1 VPPHRLIQAMAL
13 VITPVVALSAQQRVA
28 RAPSGRP
35 VVVCAGQRVDDIIV
49 YADAPALR
57 SLDRVPAVA
66 RAARALHRTT
76 RPDVIRRFLLL
87 EQHEPC
93 TELRRAES
101 ERILRAQPFIAE
113 ARVFVVANG
122 EGGVDVEV
130 QTSDETALV
139 LGGIVS
145 ARSPFVTALLLGNA
159 NLAGQGIYA
168 SGWWR
173 SGGGFRDGL
182 GTRLIDHQ
190 FLGRPL
196 TMELEAERQ
205 TLGASW
211 RVSNARPFFTDLQR
225 FAWRARV
232 GSGNGFATLREPDG
246 RRPGVAFRRSSFDV
260 GAVWRYGAPGRLN
273 MLGVSLTGLDEG
285 AGDRL
290 VLTDSGR
297 LRDIGPT
304 LTTYP
309 SHRVARIN
317 ALVGRR
323 DITYVRLEGLDALTA
338 SQDLPVGFQ
347 FGLQAGRSL
356 PVTGA
361 PEHDLFA
368 ASDLYVGATNGV
380 STVRLQ
386 MQAEARRGTL
396 RQRWDDVLASGRLTH
411 YLTLSPRMQNQSTLE
426 FSAGFRQR
434 MPFQLL
440 LGIPEGGVR
449 GYEESTFAGSVRVIG
464 RTEQRYTIPNFLGAS
479 DAGIAVFADVGKQA
493 AGDVPFGVTS
503 PVVGSLGLS
512 LMAAVPQRSARLWR
526 MDFAVPVTRGAGAR
540 WTVRFSN
547 GDRTAFVFRT
557 PRDVE
562 LARETT
568 VPSSIFAWP

>member
-1 VPPHRLIQAMAL
+1 MAL
-13 VITPVVALSAQQRVA
+13 VLTPFAASVAQQGAA
-28 RAPSGRP
+28 RTPSGRP
-35 VVVCAGQRVDDIIV
+35 AVVCAGQRVDDVIV

-57 SLDRVPAVA
+57 SLNRVPALA

-87 EQHEPC
+87 ERGESC
-93 TELRRAES
+93 SELRRAES

-122 EGGVDVEV
+122 QGGVDVEV
-130 QTSDETALV
+130 QTSDETAIV
-139 LGGIVS
+139 LGGILS
-145 ARSPFVTALLLGNA
+145 AHSPHIASLLLGNA
-159 NLAGQGIYA
+159 NLAGQGVYA

-173 SGGGFRDGL
+173 SGGGFRDGV
-182 GTRLIDHQ
+182 GARLLDHQ
-190 FLGRPL
+190 FLGQPL
-196 TMELEAERQ
+196 TAGLELARAP
-205 TLGASW
+205 LGASW
-211 RVSNARPFFTDLQR
+211 RVSSARPFFTDLQR
-225 FAWRARV
+225 TAWRVRM
-232 GSGNGFATLREPDG
+232 GSGTGYTTLREPDG
-246 RRPGVAFRRSSFDV
+246 RRPAVAFRRSAFDV
-260 GAVWRYGAPGRLN
+260 GAVMRFGEPGRLN
-273 MLGVSLTGLDEG
+273 MFGLSVTGLDEG

-297 LRDIGPT
+297 LLDIGPAPMS
-304 LTTYP
+304 YP
-309 SHRVARIN
+309 SHRVARVN

-323 DITYVRLEGLDALTA
+323 DITFVRLEGLDALTA

-347 FGLQAGRSL
+347 VGLQVGRSL
-356 PVTGA
+356 PIGEVR
-361 PEHDLFA
+361 EDDIFA

-386 MQAEARRGTL
+386 MQGEARRGTA
-396 RQRWDDVLASGRLTH
+396 RRRWDDVLAHARLTH
-411 YLTLSPRMQNQSTLE
+411 YLTMSPRLQNQSTLE
-426 FSAGFRQR
+426 VSAGFRQR

-449 GYEESTFAGSVRVIG
+449 GYEESSFAGSVRVIG
-464 RTEQRYTIPNFLGAS
+464 RTEQRYTIHNFLGAS
-479 DAGIAVFADVGKQA
+479 DAGVAVFADVGKQA

-503 PVVGSLGLS
+503 PMVGSLGVS

-526 MDFAVPVTRGAGAR
+526 MDVAVPVTRDAGAR

-557 PRDVE
+557 PRDVD

>member
-1 VPPHRLIQAMAL
+1 VPPSRLLQATAL
-13 VITPVVALSAQQRVA
+13 ALSPFAALTAQQGVV

-35 VVVCAGQRVDDIIV
+35 VVVCAGQRVDDLII

-87 EQHEPC
+87 DRGEPC
-93 TELRRAES
+93 SELRRAES

-113 ARVFVVANG
+113 ARVLVVANG

-139 LGGIVS
+139 LGGIVR
-145 ARSPFVTALLLGNA
+145 ARSPYVTALLLGNA
-159 NLAGQGIYA
+159 NLAGQGLYA

-173 SGGGFRDGL
+173 NGGGFRDGL

-196 TMELEAERQ
+196 TMGLEAERA

-211 RVSNARPFFTDLQR
+211 RVSSARPYFTDLQR
-225 FAWRARV
+225 LAWRAQV
-232 GSGNGFATLREPDG
+232 GSGTGFTILREPDG

-260 GAVWRYGAPGRLN
+260 GAVWRHGEPGRLN
-273 MLGVSLTGLDEG
+273 MLGLSLTGLVEG

-304 LTTYP
+304 LTAYP
-309 SHRVARIN
+309 SHRVARVN

-347 FGLQAGRSL
+347 FGLQAGRSV
-356 PVTGA
+356 PVSGA
-361 PEHDLFA
+361 HEHDIFV

-386 MQAEARRGTL
+386 LQGEARRGTM
-396 RQRWDDVLASGRLTH
+396 RRRWDDVLASGRLTH
-411 YLTLSPRMQNQSTLE
+411 YLTLTPRLQNQTTLE

-449 GYEESTFAGSVRVIG
+449 GYEESSFAGSVRVIG
-464 RTEQRYTIPNFLGAS
+464 RTEQRYAIPNFLGAS
-479 DAGIAVFADVGKQA
+479 DAGVAMFADVGKQA

-503 PVVGSLGLS
+503 PVVASLGLS
-512 LMAAVPQRSARLWR
+512 LMAAVPQHSARLWR
-526 MDFAVPVTRGAGAR
+526 MDLAVPVTPGAGAR
-540 WTVRFSN
+540 WTVRFTN

-562 LARETT
+562 MARETT

>member
-1 VPPHRLIQAMAL
+1 MAL
-13 VITPVVALSAQQRVA
+13 VLTPFAASVAQQGLA

-35 VVVCAGQRVDDIIV
+35 VVVCAGQRVDDVIA
-49 YADAPALR
+49 YADAPAMR
-57 SLDRVPAVA
+57 NLDRVPPLAD
-66 RAARALHRTT
+66 AARALHRTT

-87 EQHEPC
+87 EHGEPC
-93 TELRRAES
+93 SELRRAES

-113 ARVFVVANG
+113 ARVYVVANG

-130 QTSDETALV
+130 QTSDETSIII
-139 LGGIVS
+139 GGILS
-145 ARSPFVTALLLGNA
+145 ARTPHIASVLLGNA
-159 NLAGQGIYA
+159 NLAGQGVYA
-168 SGWWR
+168 TGWWR
-173 SGGGFRDGL
+173 SGGGFRDGI
-182 GTRLIDHQ
+182 GTRLLDHQ
-190 FLGRPL
+190 FLGQPL
-196 TMELEAERQ
+196 TAGVELARAP
-205 TLGASW
+205 LGASW
-211 RVSNARPFFTDLQR
+211 RVSSARPFFTDLQR
-225 FAWRARV
+225 LAWRVQV
-232 GSGNGFATLREPDG
+232 GSGTGYTPLREPDG
-246 RRPGVAFRRSSFDV
+246 RRPSIAFRRSSFDV
-260 GAVWRYGAPGRLN
+260 GAVIRVGEPGRLN
-273 MLGVSLTGLDEG
+273 MLGLSLTGVDEG
-285 AGDRL
+285 GGDRL

-297 LRDIGPT
+297 LRDIGPSPM
-304 LTTYP
+304 LYP
-309 SHRVARIN
+309 SHRVARLN
-317 ALVGRR
+317 ALIGRR
-323 DITYVRLEGLDALTA
+323 DINYVRLEGLDALTA

-347 FGLQAGRSL
+347 VGLQLGRSL
-356 PVTGA
+356 PLGDVS
-361 PEHDLFA
+361 ESDIFA

-386 MQAEARRGTL
+386 LQGEARRGTA
-396 RQRWDDVLASGRLTH
+396 RRRWDDVLASGRLTH
-411 YLTLSPRMQNQSTLE
+411 YLTMSPRMQNQSTLE

-464 RTEQRYTIPNFLGAS
+464 RTEQRYTIANFLGAS
-479 DAGIAVFADVGKQA
+479 DAGVALFADVGKQA

-503 PVVGSLGLS
+503 PVVASLGLS
-512 LMAAVPQRSARLWR
+512 LMAAVPQHSARLWR

-562 LARETT
+562 MARETT

>member
-1 VPPHRLIQAMAL
+1 MAL
-13 VITPVVALSAQQRVA
+13 VLTPFAASAAQQGGA
-28 RAPSGRP
+28 RSPSGRP
-35 VVVCAGQRVDDIIV
+35 VVVCAGQRVDDVVV

-57 SLDRVPAVA
+57 SLNRVPALA

-87 EQHEPC
+87 ERGEPC

-130 QTSDETALV
+130 QTSDETAIV

-145 ARSPFVTALLLGNA
+145 ARSPYVSSLLLGNA
-159 NLAGQGIYA
+159 NLAGQGVYA
-168 SGWWR
+168 SSWWR
-173 SGGGFRDGL
+173 SGGGFRDGI
-182 GTRLIDHQ
+182 GARLLDHQ

-196 TMELEAERQ
+196 TLGLEAERAP
-205 TLGASW
+205 LGASW
-211 RVSNARPFFTDLQR
+211 RVSSARPFFTDLQR
-225 FAWRARV
+225 TAWRIRV
-232 GSGNGFATLREPDG
+232 GSGTGYTTLREPDG
-246 RRPGVAFRRSSFDV
+246 RRPAVGFRRSSFDV
-260 GAVWRYGAPGRLN
+260 GAVMRFGEPGRLN
-273 MLGVSLTGLDEG
+273 MLGFSLTGLDEG

-297 LRDIGPT
+297 LLDIGAAPMA
-304 LTTYP
+304 YP
-309 SHRVARIN
+309 SHRVARMN
-317 ALVGRR
+317 GLVGRR

-356 PVTGA
+356 PIGGRREDDIFV
-361 PEHDLFA
+361 

-386 MQAEARRGTL
+386 LQGEARRGTA
-396 RQRWDDVLASGRLTH
+396 RQRWDDVLGHGRLTH
-411 YLTLSPRMQNQSTLE
+411 YLTMSPRLQNQSTLE
-426 FSAGFRQR
+426 VSAGFRQR

-449 GYEESTFAGSVRVIG
+449 GYEESTFAGSVRVVG

-479 DAGIAVFADVGKQA
+479 DAGVAVFADVGKQA
-493 AGDVPFGVTS
+493 AGDAPFGVTS
-503 PVVGSLGLS
+503 PLVGSLGLS
-512 LMAAVPQRSARLWR
+512 LMAAVPQHSARLWR

-540 WTVRFSN
+540 WTIRFTN
-547 GDRTAFVFRT
+547 GDRTTFVFRT
-557 PRDVE
+557 PRDVD

>member
-1 VPPHRLIQAMAL
+1 MAL
-13 VITPVVALSAQQRVA
+13 AFLPVAASEAQQGLA

-35 VVVCAGQRVDDIIV
+35 VVVCAGQRVDDVIV
-49 YADAPALR
+49 YADAPAMR
-57 SLDRVPAVA
+57 NLDRVPPLAN
-66 RAARALHRTT
+66 AARALHRTT
-76 RPDVIRRFLLL
+76 RPDVIRRFVLL
-87 EQHEPC
+87 ERGDAC

-113 ARVFVVANG
+113 ARVYAVANG
-122 EGGVDVEV
+122 EGGVDIEV
-130 QTSDETALV
+130 QTSDETSII
-139 LGGIVS
+139 LGGILS
-145 ARSPFVTALLLGNA
+145 ARTPHIASLLLGNA
-159 NLAGQGIYA
+159 NLAGQGLYA

-173 SGGGFRDGL
+173 SGGGFRDGI
-182 GTRLIDHQ
+182 GTRLLDHQ
-190 FLGRPL
+190 FLGQPL
-196 TMELEAERQ
+196 TAGLELERAP
-205 TLGASW
+205 LGASW
-211 RVSNARPFFTDLQR
+211 RVSSARPFFTDLQR
-225 FAWRARV
+225 TAWRVRV
-232 GSGNGFATLREPDG
+232 GSATGFATLREPDG
-246 RRPGVAFRRSSFDV
+246 ARPAVAFRRSSFDL
-260 GAVWRYGAPGRLN
+260 GAVMRLGEPGRLN
-273 MLGVSLTGLDEG
+273 MFGVSLTGLDEG
-285 AGDRL
+285 GGDRL

-297 LRDIGPT
+297 LRDVGPAPMS
-304 LTTYP
+304 YP
-309 SHRVARIN
+309 SHRVMRLN

-323 DITYVRLEGLDALTA
+323 DITFVRLEGLDALTA

-356 PVTGA
+356 PVGNQREA
-361 PEHDLFA
+361 DVFA

-386 MQAEARRGTL
+386 LQGEARHGTL
-396 RQRWDDVLASGRLTH
+396 RQRWDDILASGRLTH
-411 YLTLSPRMQNQSTLE
+411 YLTMSPRLQNQTTLE
-426 FSAGFRQR
+426 FSAGSRQR

-449 GYEESTFAGSVRVIG
+449 GYEESSFAGSVRLIG

-479 DAGIAVFADVGKQA
+479 DAGVAAFADVGKQA

-503 PVVGSLGLS
+503 PVVASLGVS

-526 MDFAVPVTRGAGAR
+526 MDVAVPVTRGAGAR

-562 LARETT
+562 QARETT

>member
-1 VPPHRLIQAMAL
+1 MAL
-13 VITPVVALSAQQRVA
+13 VLTPFAASVAQQGTA

-35 VVVCAGQRVDDIIV
+35 VVVCAGQRVDDVVI
-49 YADAPALR
+49 YADAPAVR
-57 SLDRVPAVA
+57 SLNRVPALA
-66 RAARALHRTT
+66 RAARAIHRTT

-87 EQHEPC
+87 DRGDGCSEI
-93 TELRRAES
+93 RRAES

-145 ARSPFVTALLLGNA
+145 ARSPHVASVLLGSG
-159 NLAGQGIYA
+159 NLAGQGLYA

-173 SGGGFRDGL
+173 SGGGFRDGI
-182 GTRLIDHQ
+182 GTRLLDHQ
-190 FLGRPL
+190 FLGQPL
-196 TMELEAERQ
+196 TAGLELER
-205 TLGASW
+205 TPLGASW
-211 RVSNARPFFTDLQR
+211 RVSSARPFFTDLQR
-225 FAWRARV
+225 VAWRVRA
-232 GSGNGFATLREPDG
+232 GSGTAYYTLREPDR
-246 RRPGVAFRRSSFDV
+246 RRPALAFQRSAFDV
-260 GAVWRYGAPGRLN
+260 GAVMRFGEPGRLN
-273 MLGVSLTGLDEG
+273 MLGVSLTGLNEG

-297 LRDIGPT
+297 LRDIGPAPMS
-304 LTTYP
+304 YP
-309 SHRVARIN
+309 THRVARLN

-323 DITYVRLEGLDALTA
+323 DISYVRLEGLDALTA

-356 PVTGA
+356 PVPDA
-361 PEHDLFA
+361 REHDIFV
-368 ASDLYVGATNGV
+368 ASDLYVGATNGA

-386 MQAEARRGTL
+386 MQGEARRGTE
-396 RQRWDDVLASGRLTH
+396 RRRWDDVLAHGRLTQ
-411 YLTLSPRMQNQSTLE
+411 YLTFSARQQNQTTLE
-426 FSAGFRQR
+426 VSAGFRQR

-449 GYEESTFAGSVRVIG
+449 GYEESTYAGSVRVVG

-479 DAGIAVFADVGKQA
+479 DAGVAVFADAGKQA

-503 PVVGSLGLS
+503 PLVASLGLS
-512 LMAAVPQRSARLWR
+512 LMAAVPQHSARLWR

-557 PRDVE
+557 PRDVD

>member
-87 EQHEPC
+87 EHHEPC

-304 LTTYP
+304 LTTYL

-361 PEHDLFA
+361 REHDIFA

-411 YLTLSPRMQNQSTLE
+411 YLTLSPRQQNQSTLE

>member
-1 VPPHRLIQAMAL
+1 MAL
-13 VITPVVALSAQQRVA
+13 VLSPLAASAAQQGTV

-35 VVVCAGQRVDDIIV
+35 VVVCAGQRVDDVIV
-49 YADAPALR
+49 YSDAPALR
-57 SLDRVPAVA
+57 SLDRVPALA
-66 RAARALHRTT
+66 HAARALHRTT

-87 EQHEPC
+87 ERGDQC
-93 TELRRAES
+93 SELRRAES

-122 EGGVDVEV
+122 EGGVDLEV
-130 QTSDETALV
+130 RTSDETALV

-145 ARSPFVTALLLGNA
+145 AKSPYVSSLLLGNA
-159 NLAGQGIYA
+159 NLAGQGVYA

-173 SGGGFRDGL
+173 SGGGFRDGV
-182 GTRLIDHQ
+182 GTRLLDHQ
-190 FLGRPL
+190 FLGQPL
-196 TMELEAERQ
+196 TMGLEAERAP
-205 TLGASW
+205 LGASW
-211 RVSNARPFFTDLQR
+211 RVSSARPFFTDIQR
-225 FAWRARV
+225 LAWRARV
-232 GSGNGFATLREPDG
+232 GSGTGFTTLREPDG
-246 RRPGVAFRRSSFDV
+246 QRPAISFRRSSFDV
-260 GAVWRYGAPGRLN
+260 GAVWRYGEPGRLN

-297 LRDIGPT
+297 LRDVGPAPT
-304 LTTYP
+304 SYP

-347 FGLQAGRSL
+347 IGLQAGRSL
-356 PVTGA
+356 PVAGTH
-361 PEHDLFA
+361 ENDIFA

-386 MQAEARRGTL
+386 LQGEARRGTA

-411 YLTLSPRMQNQSTLE
+411 YLTMNARSQNQTTLE

-440 LGIPEGGVR
+440 LGVPEGGVR
-449 GYEESTFAGSVRVIG
+449 GYEESSFAGSVRVIG
-464 RTEQRYTIPNFLGAS
+464 RTEQRYTVPNFLGAS
-479 DAGIAVFADVGKQA
+479 DAGVAMFADVGKQA

-503 PVVGSLGLS
+503 PIVASLGVS
-512 LMAAVPQRSARLWR
+512 LMAAVPQHSARLWR
-526 MDFAVPVTRGAGAR
+526 ADLAVPVTRGANAR
-540 WTVRFSN
+540 WTLRFTN
-547 GDRTAFVFRT
+547 GDRTAFVYRA

-562 LARETT
+562 RARETT

>member
-1 VPPHRLIQAMAL
+1 MAL
-13 VITPVVALSAQQRVA
+13 VLSPFAASAAQQGAV

-35 VVVCAGQRVDDIIV
+35 VVVCAGQRVDDVIV
-49 YADAPALR
+49 YADAPAMR
-57 SLDRVPAVA
+57 NLDRVPALANV
-66 RAARALHRTT
+66 ARALHRTT

-87 EQHEPC
+87 ERGDAC
-93 TELRRAES
+93 SELRRAES
-101 ERILRAQPFIAE
+101 ERILRAQTFIAE
-113 ARVFVVANG
+113 ARVYVVANG

-130 QTSDETALV
+130 QTSDETSIV

-145 ARSPFVTALLLGNA
+145 ARTPHVASVLLGNA
-159 NLAGQGIYA
+159 NLAGQGLYA

-173 SGGGFRDGL
+173 SGGGFRDGI
-182 GTRLIDHQ
+182 GTRLLDHQ
-190 FLGRPL
+190 FLGQL
-196 TMELEAERQ
+196 LIAGLELERAP
-205 TLGASW
+205 LGASW
-211 RVSNARPFFTDLQR
+211 RVSTARPFFTDLQR
-225 FAWRARV
+225 LAWRVRL
-232 GSGNGFATLREPDG
+232 GSANGLAPLREPDG
-246 RRPGVAFRRSSFDV
+246 RRPSVAFRRSSFDV
-260 GAVWRYGAPGRLN
+260 GAVMRFGEPGRLN
-273 MLGVSLTGLDEG
+273 MFGLSLTGLDEG
-285 AGDRL
+285 GGDRL

-297 LRDIGPT
+297 LRDIGPAPT
-304 LTTYP
+304 SSP

-323 DITYVRLEGLDALTA
+323 DITFVRLEGLDALTA

-356 PVTGA
+356 PVDGTR
-361 PEHDLFA
+361 ESDIFA

-386 MQAEARRGTL
+386 LQGEARRGTA
-396 RQRWDDVLASGRLTH
+396 RRRWDDVLASGRLTH
-411 YLTLSPRMQNQSTLE
+411 YLAMGARMQNQSTLE

-449 GYEESTFAGSVRVIG
+449 GYEESTYAGSVRVIG

-479 DAGIAVFADVGKQA
+479 DAGLAIFADGGKQA

-503 PVVGSLGLS
+503 PIVASLGVS
-512 LMAAVPQRSARLWR
+512 LMAAVPQHSARLWR

-540 WTVRFSN
+540 WTVRFTN
-547 GDRTAFVFRT
+547 GDRTTFVFRT

-562 LARETT
+562 QARETT

>member
-1 VPPHRLIQAMAL
+1 MAL
-13 VITPVVALSAQQRVA
+13 VLTPFAALTAQQGAV

-35 VVVCAGQRVDDIIV
+35 VVVCAGQRVDDVIV

-57 SLDRVPAVA
+57 NLDRVPAVA

-76 RPDVIRRFLLL
+76 RPDVIRRFLLIEHG
-87 EQHEPC
+87 EQC
-93 TELRRAES
+93 SELRRAES

-173 SGGGFRDGL
+173 NGGGFRDGL
-182 GTRLIDHQ
+182 GTRLLDHQ

-196 TMELEAERQ
+196 TMRIEAERA

-211 RVSNARPFFTDLQR
+211 RASSARPFFTDLQR
-225 FAWRARV
+225 LAWRARV
-232 GSGNGFATLREPDG
+232 GSGNGFKTLREPG
-246 RRPGVAFRRSSFDV
+246 GQRPGIAVRRTSFDA

-273 MLGVSLTGLDEG
+273 MLGVSLTGLYES

-297 LRDIGPT
+297 LRDIGPVPT
-304 LTTYP
+304 LYP
-309 SHRVARIN
+309 AHRVARIN

-347 FGLQAGRSL
+347 VGLQAGRSL
-356 PVTGA
+356 PVSGA
-361 PEHDLFA
+361 LEDDIFVA
-368 ASDLYVGATNGV
+368 GDLYVGATNGL

-386 MQAEARRGTL
+386 MQGEARRGTL
-396 RQRWDDVLASGRLTH
+396 RERWDDVLASGRLTH
-411 YLTLSPRMQNQSTLE
+411 YLTMSPRMQNQSTLE

-440 LGIPEGGVR
+440 LGIPGGGVR
-449 GYEESTFAGSVRVIG
+449 GYEESTYAGSVRVIG

-479 DAGIAVFADVGKQA
+479 DAGVAMFADVGKQA

-503 PVVGSLGLS
+503 PVVASIGLS
-512 LMAAVPQRSARLWR
+512 LMAAVPQHSARLWR
-526 MDFAVPVTRGAGAR
+526 MDFAVPVTRGAGAG
-540 WTVRFSN
+540 WTVRFTN

>member
-1 VPPHRLIQAMAL
+1 VLPHRLLQAMAFLL
-13 VITPVVALSAQQRVA
+13 VPMAAAEAQPGA

-35 VVVCAGQRVDDIIV
+35 VVVCAGQRVDDVIV
-49 YADAPALR
+49 YADAPAMR
-57 SLDRVPAVA
+57 NLDRVPPLA

-76 RPDVIRRFLLL
+76 RPDVIRRFLLI
-87 EQHEPC
+87 EHGQPC

-122 EGGVDVEV
+122 EGGVDIEV
-130 QTSDETALV
+130 RTSDETSIII
-139 LGGIVS
+139 GGIVS
-145 ARSPFVTALLLGNA
+145 AGKPHLASLLLGNA
-159 NLAGQGIYA
+159 NLAGQGLYA
-168 SGWWR
+168 TGWWR
-173 SGGGFRDGL
+173 SGDGFRDGI
-182 GTRLIDHQ
+182 GTRLLDHQ
-190 FLGRPL
+190 FLGQPL
-196 TMELEAERQ
+196 TAGLELER
-205 TLGASW
+205 TPLGASW
-211 RVSNARPFFTDLQR
+211 RVSSARPFFTDLQR
-225 FAWRARV
+225 IAWRLRV
-232 GSGNGFATLREPDG
+232 GSGTGYTMLREPNG
-246 RRPGVAFRRSSFDV
+246 LRPAVTFRRSSFDL
-260 GAVWRYGAPGRLN
+260 GAVMRVGEPGRLN
-273 MLGVSLTGLDEG
+273 MFGVSLTGLDEG

-297 LRDIGPT
+297 LRDIGPAPT
-304 LTTYP
+304 SYP
-309 SHRVARIN
+309 SHRGARIN
-317 ALVGRR
+317 ALLGRR
-323 DITYVRLEGLDALTA
+323 DISYVRLEGLDALTA

-347 FGLQAGRSL
+347 AGLQVGRSV
-356 PVTGA
+356 PVGGVHEA
-361 PEHDLFA
+361 DIFV
-368 ASDLYVGATNGV
+368 ASDLYVAATNGV

-386 MQAEARRGTL
+386 LQGEARRGTA

-411 YLTLSPRMQNQSTLE
+411 YLTTSPRLQNQTTLE
-426 FSAGFRQR
+426 YSAGFRQR

-449 GYEESTFAGSVRVIG
+449 GYEESNYAGSVRVVG
-464 RTEQRYTIPNFLGAS
+464 RTEERYAIPNFLGAS
-479 DAGIAVFADVGKQA
+479 DAGVAMFADVGREA
-493 AGDVPFGVTS
+493 AGDVPFGVTI
-503 PVVGSLGLS
+503 PVVASLGLS

-547 GDRTAFVFRT
+547 GDRTTFVFRT

>member
-1 VPPHRLIQAMAL
+1 
-13 VITPVVALSAQQRVA
+13 
-28 RAPSGRP
+28 
-35 VVVCAGQRVDDIIV
+35 VDDVIV
-49 YADAPALR
+49 YADAPAMR
-57 SLDRVPAVA
+57 NLDRVPPLAN
-66 RAARALHRTT
+66 AARALHRTT
-76 RPDVIRRFLLL
+76 RPDVIRRYLLL
-87 EQHEPC
+87 EHGQPC

-113 ARVFVVANG
+113 ARVYVVANG

-130 QTSDETALV
+130 QTSDETSIV
-139 LGGIVS
+139 IGGIVS
-145 ARSPFVTALLLGNA
+145 ARAPHVASLLLGNA
-159 NLAGQGIYA
+159 NLAGQGLYA
-168 SGWWR
+168 TGWWR
-173 SGGGFRDGL
+173 SGGGFRDGI

-190 FLGRPL
+190 FLGQPL
-196 TMELEAERQ
+196 IAGLQLERAP
-205 TLGASW
+205 LGASW
-211 RVSNARPFFTDLQR
+211 QLSGARPFFTDLQR
-225 FAWRARV
+225 TAWRVRV
-232 GSGNGFATLREPDG
+232 ASGTGYTTLREPNG
-246 RRPGVAFRRSSFDV
+246 RRPAVAFRRSAFDIGSV
-260 GAVWRYGAPGRLN
+260 MRFGEPGRLN
-273 MLGVSLTGLDEG
+273 MLGVSLTGIDEG
-285 AGDRL
+285 GGDRL

-297 LRDIGPT
+297 LRDFGPAPT
-304 LTTYP
+304 SYP

-323 DITYVRLEGLDALTA
+323 DINYVRLEGLDALTA

-347 FGLQAGRSL
+347 AGLQLGRSL
-356 PVTGA
+356 PIGDVR
-361 PEHDLFA
+361 ENDIFA
-368 ASDLYVGATNGV
+368 AGDLYVGATNGV
-380 STVRLQ
+380 NTVRLQ
-386 MQAEARRGTL
+386 LQGEARRGTQ
-396 RQRWDDVLASGRLTH
+396 RQRWDDVLTSGRLTH
-411 YLTLSPRMQNQSTLE
+411 YLTMSPHLQNQTTLE

-479 DAGIAVFADVGKQA
+479 DAGVAAFADVGKQA

-503 PVVGSLGLS
+503 PIVASVGVS

-526 MDFAVPVTRGAGAR
+526 MDLAVPVTRGAGSR